1 MAKKTIRLSEDSEK
15 DLDAIRANLAAR
27 MPLSTEISDV
37 DVIRHAL
44 RMTAEQARID
54 NGNPP
59 RAKRAAKARGAA
71 K

>member
-1 MAKKTIRLSEDSEK
+1 
-15 DLDAIRANLAAR
+15 